1 MSAERTE
8 RFRTEN
14 RTLDI
19 DGRVHE
25 YRLLGERAG
34 PLVVLISGLRAPL
47 DSWEAVFNPLSCS
60 HAVIACNR
68 PGVGR
73 SAKPTVAQSGGRI
86 VADGLR
92 LLEELALEPPYVLVG
107 HSIGGLY
114 ANLAARTVPAS
125 IAGVVLVESAFPH
138 EDRLYEGLPR
148 PLLLRTFGG
157 AIALIEKL
165 RGNAGRFAEA
175 NFVEQTSTEVER
187 APPFPPVPL
196 AVVSGERSMP
206 MVPAEATRIHRACQT
221 RLLALS
227 PIARRFS
234 ASTSGHAPQITEPD
248 VVIEAIEW
256 VLNASRATA
265 PARGP
270 ADRSVAA
277 TETDRAPPSP
287 SA

>member
-1 MSAERTE
+1 MD
-8 RFRTEN
+8 N

-19 DGRVHE
+19 DGSVHE
-25 YRLLGERAG
+25 YRLLGERTG

-47 DSWEAVFNPLSCS
+47 DSWQAVFTPLSRS

-73 SAKPTVAQSGGRI
+73 SSKPVAAQNGERV
-86 VADGLR
+86 VADCLR
-92 LLEELALEPPYVLVG
+92 LLEKLALAPPYVLVG

-138 EDRLYEGLPR
+138 EDKLYEGLPR
-148 PLLLRTFGG
+148 PLLLRAFGG
-157 AIALIEKL
+157 AIGLIEKL
-165 RGNAGRFAEA
+165 RGNAGRFAEV
-175 NFVEQTSTEVER
+175 NFVEQTSAEVER

-221 RLLALS
+221 RLLTLS
-227 PIARRFS
+227 PHARQFL
-234 ASTSGHAPQITEPD
+234 APASGHVPQLTEPD
-248 VVIEAIEW
+248 VVLEAVEW
-256 VLNASRATA
+256 VLGASRA
-265 PARGP
+265 PVRGP
-270 ADRSVAA
+270 ADRSVTRTRA
-277 TETDRAPPSP
+277 DRPPPAP